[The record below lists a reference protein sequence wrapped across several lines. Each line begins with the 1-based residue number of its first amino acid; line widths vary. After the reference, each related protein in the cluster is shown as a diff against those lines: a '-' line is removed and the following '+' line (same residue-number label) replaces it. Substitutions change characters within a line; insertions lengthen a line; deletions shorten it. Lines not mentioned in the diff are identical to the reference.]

1 MGFLQDLAA
10 AAIRAQ
16 VTATLRANCPPEL
29 RDELEELLANAA
41 SVASIQQAVT
51 TALSAKTTLTA
62 EALGVPGLSPDLT
75 AFLLRTANAKL
86 PQHP

>member
-16 VTATLRANCPPEL
+16 VTATLRVNCPPEL
-29 RDELEELLANAA
+29 REALEELLTNAA
-41 SVASIQQAVT
+41 ALATIQQAVT
-51 TALSAKTTLTA
+51 AALSAKTALTA
-62 EALGVPGLSPDLT
+62 EALEPLGLRPELA

-86 PQHP
+86 PQRS